1 MRLTTL
7 APMPGARRIWQKPSV
22 AIKRRRSCMR
32 QLFLRGV
39 VDSWRGSV
47 PQPMGKR
54 ARSRGPHSVWVQDV
68 TSLSSGQSC
77 RSKRA
82 GWKSEKTG
90 ETRQFT
96 GLVLRHQ
103 LSGVLVRHVR
113 LVKKFRYFRM
123 EVSALV

>member
-1 MRLTTL
+1 
-7 APMPGARRIWQKPSV
+7 
-22 AIKRRRSCMR
+22 MR
-32 QLFLRGV
+32 QLFCVGLLTLGG
-39 VDSWRGSV
+39 D
-47 PQPMGKR
+47 QYH
-54 ARSRGPHSVWVQDV
+54 SRWGREPGAAGGPHPVWVQDV

-82 GWKSEKTG
+82 GWESEKTG
-90 ETRQFT
+90 ETRQFS